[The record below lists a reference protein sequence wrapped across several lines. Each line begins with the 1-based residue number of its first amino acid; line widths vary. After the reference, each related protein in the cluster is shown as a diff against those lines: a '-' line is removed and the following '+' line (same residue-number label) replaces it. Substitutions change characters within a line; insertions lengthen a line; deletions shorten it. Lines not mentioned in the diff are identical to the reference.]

1 MTILLKEFGNREE
14 LVEAVKITKENI
26 PSVIK
31 MLVEEGEYNFTVRNS
46 KKLGG
51 MTSEIEV
58 QFNNMSGKDK
68 LVEGDYAVFFPNVF
82 GSSLKVMSSEDFESN
97 YLPIEP

>member
-1 MTILLKEFGNREE
+1 MTIILKEFGNREE
-14 LVEAVKITKENI
+14 LVEAVKITKENF

-31 MLVEEGEYNFTVRNS
+31 MLIEEGERNFTVRS
-46 KKLGG
+46 SQKLGG

-97 YLPIEP
+97 YLPVEP